1 MPHGPPYDLL
11 PLAMPAAVD
20 QYAQDPSTA
29 TKLLDQETGIGQ
41 MLEVTERHG
50 AVDLKHERDVVDGD
64 GTAVREKRHQDGAA
78 GRILDRAQELVEVG
92 TGHAGHTP

>member
-1 MPHGPPYDLL
+1 VGGGREGATHRPVEGSG
-11 PLAMPAAVD
+11 LAS
-20 QYAQDPSTA
+20 STA
-29 TKLLDQETGIGQ
+29 TKLLDQEAGTGQ

-92 TGHAGHTP
+92 TGHTGHAP